1 MSKNTESPNYLRKT
15 AVGLLCAV
23 LVLTSCAPARMPLK
37 TGEIPEARPLKPDEE
52 QYGHQVLQALTEQYE
67 LDYNHPRYNE
77 VVGIVEKLT
86 AAADA
91 DKDPWH
97 VFILRDNNLKN
108 AAATRGNHVF
118 VWTGMLDY
126 TSSEA
131 ELATVIS
138 HEIAHVL
145 ARHTDPDP
153 NEEARKLLI
162 QVGAMAA
169 AMAAAGATSSYQA
182 SQVVG
187 NLTGAVTQEVASGML
202 IYPYTRDM
210 ELEADSLGMFIMAKA
225 GYDPREALRFWEK
238 AATDPDFSSSVEFL
252 SSHPVASDRL
262 TRLRQQLPEAEKLYH
277 APSSSRVSSDNSRNI
292 VPDKPETNSL
302 RTNSLRKTPLRN
314 GRPLTEERYQPY
326 RWSAQ

>member
-1 MSKNTESPNYLRKT
+1 MALR
-15 AVGLLCAV
+15 
-23 LVLTSCAPARMPLK
+23 

-86 AAADA
+86 AAAGA

-131 ELATVIS
+131 ELATVLS

-153 NEEARKLLI
+153 NEEARKLLV

-182 SQVVG
+182 SQIVG
-187 NLTGAVTQEVASGML
+187 NLTGTVTQEVASGML

-210 ELEADSLGMFIMAKA
+210 ELEADSLGMFIMA
-225 GYDPREALRFWEK
+225 
-238 AATDPDFSSSVEFL
+238 
-252 SSHPVASDRL
+252 
-262 TRLRQQLPEAEKLYH
+262 
-277 APSSSRVSSDNSRNI
+277 
-292 VPDKPETNSL
+292 
-302 RTNSLRKTPLRN
+302 
-314 GRPLTEERYQPY
+314 
-326 RWSAQ
+326 